1 MQIEFIN
8 YTKDLSCDEQSVFYF
23 EDSTEALAW
32 YDDYIDQYPDDETG
46 CTYFSA
52 YGVELPACV
61 NVIKEMEALEL
72 VHTPLEMEAA
82 AQLINYGYD
91 KDFTGAL
98 ETLNDRGYIISGH
111 GKLDAFE
118 NFLDDI
124 CFFDGNFI
132 STKFCNLFKIIVGRH
147 HRLRATNHTVGCI
160 VKRHLVIIFFNVYK

>member
-61 NVIKEMEALEL
+61 DVIKEMEALEL

-82 AQLINYGYD
+82 AQLINQGYD

-98 ETLNDRGYIISGH
+98 ETLNDRGCIISGH

-124 CFFDGNFI
+124 CFFDG
-132 STKFCNLFKIIVGRH
+132 VPE
-147 HRLRATNHTVGCI
+147 RLRWYMDINAIMRDFECDGLT
-160 VKRHLVIIFFNVYK
+160 IIELSDGDEFLFVD